1 VRGSV
6 YTSALR
12 SPAGVA
18 MQRELDTAAGIYLTA
33 VDVLGLPRG
42 RKLGVL
48 MARLFAGHRI
58 IWPCV

>member
-1 VRGSV
+1 
-6 YTSALR
+6 
-12 SPAGVA
+12 